1 MKVGRSA
8 LDEDAIRLL
17 EEHNPDL
24 EFDWTRI
31 LKGQVDEP
39 DTERRQQQRV
49 APGRQDR
56 PERQNR
62 EPRPAAAASAPVAV
76 ASPPVDRPPP
86 EPEAEF
92 VPPQDDGPVT
102 AAHAKLG
109 SEGVLRLRARY
120 AEMLARISERIQDT
134 ERQAELRVLAER
146 LNPDAWVTDADVLA
160 GLDSYESTF
169 EALRSVVGRR
179 RRRPGRR
186 NESES
191 TE

>member
-1 MKVGRSA
+1 VKIGRSA

-17 EEHNPDL
+17 EEHNPDV

-31 LKGQVDEP
+31 LKAQGDDIQI
-39 DTERRQQQRV
+39 ERRQQQRP

-56 PERQNR
+56 PERQSR
-62 EPRPAAAASAPVAV
+62 QPPPRAAAPAPVAV
-76 ASPPVDRPPP
+76 ASPAVEKEAPELETEFIPP
-86 EPEAEF
+86 ES
-92 VPPQDDGPVT
+92 DGPLT

-109 SEGVLRLRARY
+109 SEGVLRLRGRY
-120 AEMLARISERIQDT
+120 AEMRARISERVQDPD
-134 ERQAELRVLAER
+134 RQAELKVLAER